1 MTQHWSVHQN
11 YLELGNMPFYW
22 RMSQS
27 PDPIKGIKQSL
38 PARISIN
45 SEFDFL
51 ELMMSDDEWKNLE
64 KAYAQ
69 NENIGFINPE
79 SGQLDTYGKSV
90 NQFFLNVAN
99 SVQPNKIY
107 EIGCGAGFTINF
119 MKKHGWNVVGIDP
132 SDYSKK
138 WSETLG
144 FELLSSYFDDLTL
157 DAEAELIICNDVFEH
172 VRNVIEFSS
181 HVYRALK
188 LGGVFCFSTTNSTLS
203 VQIGDIS
210 MLEHQHVNM
219 FTEHSIFL
227 ILRNAG
233 FNQIEIKKGNYGN
246 TFHVVARKV
255 SVKHS
260 NITKRNFLCTGFFE
274 RASHKLEAFSRF
286 YHKYGSQCAFY
297 VPLRCI
303 PYLASVGDFG
313 NRPIFDSN
321 VKWTGK
327 YIDGYKRPISGP
339 DDVDSNPSSHFFVG
353 SMTFEKQITEM
364 LISYNIAPN
373 NIHRIRDL

>member
-1 MTQHWSVHQN
+1 MTQHWRVHQN

-27 PDPIKGIKQSL
+27 SDPVAGIKPSL

-51 ELMMSDDEWKNLE
+51 ELMMSDDEWENLE
-64 KAYAQ
+64 KAYSK

-79 SGQLDTYGKSV
+79 SGQLDTYGNSV
-90 NQFFLNVAN
+90 NQFFLKVAN

-119 MKKHGWNVVGIDP
+119 LKQFGWNVTGIDP

-144 FELLSSYFDDLTL
+144 FELLSTYFDDLTL
-157 DAEAELIICNDVFEH
+157 NAEAELIICNDVFEH
-172 VRNVIEFSS
+172 VRNVPEFSS
-181 HVYRALK
+181 QVYRALK
-188 LGGVFCFSTTNSTLS
+188 PGGVFCFSTTNSTLS

-233 FNQIEIKKGNYGN
+233 FNQIELNRGDYGN

-255 SVKHS
+255 STTHNNVTQK
-260 NITKRNFLCTGFFE
+260 NFCCTGFFE
-274 RASHKLEAFSRF
+274 RAAHRLERFSKF
-286 YHKYGSQCAFY
+286 YHKFGAQCAFY

-313 NRPIFDSN
+313 DRPVFDSN
-321 VKWTGK
+321 IKWTGK

-339 DDVDSNPSSHFFVG
+339 ADIDSNSCPHFFIG

-364 LISYNIAPN
+364 LISRDIDPN
-373 NIHRIRDL
+373 NIHRIREI